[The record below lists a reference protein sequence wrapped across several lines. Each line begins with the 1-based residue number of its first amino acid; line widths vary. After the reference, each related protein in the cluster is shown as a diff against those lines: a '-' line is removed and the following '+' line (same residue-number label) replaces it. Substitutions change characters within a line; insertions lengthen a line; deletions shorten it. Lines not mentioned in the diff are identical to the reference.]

1 MRTGR
6 RRIERRKPGQNW
18 SSCWLLAACG
28 RLRQL
33 VGQGHAAALCAMDW
47 MLRMA
52 AVCFPWAALRWQL
65 SGMVD
70 GGAVASSRVRR
81 QRRLSHFEVGMMAF
95 AAYRTSR

>member
-1 MRTGR
+1 M
-6 RRIERRKPGQNW
+6 
-18 SSCWLLAACG
+18 AAAG

-81 QRRLSHFEVGMMAF
+81 QRRLLHFGVSLMAF
-95 AAYRTSR
+95 AACRTSR